1 MLAAMKR
8 LSFPGELGQG
18 REPLWW
24 MIGLA
29 LSLSAITGCEKD
41 QPMDSPKGDDVSGTG
56 TEASLNVEVFY
67 RERMML
73 PPTATLE
80 VVLEDSAKM
89 DVAADRIANKT
100 ISVESGPPYRVTLAY
115 DPSKLDP
122 KGRFGVSAR
131 IEDQGKLIFISME
144 FVPAF
149 GNDGSLGAPANDPV
163 TVLVRRTRGST
174 EKSSTSVTGTRWS
187 LQTLRGE
194 PAGLGA
200 EAQPEV
206 VVAGLSGG
214 LGEQAAELLEAD
226 FVDRAAQVVEAD
238 RGRAKDSINVAAL
251 RVDHFHHPGCGR
263 GEYF

>member
-1 MLAAMKR
+1 
-8 LSFPGELGQG
+8 
-18 REPLWW
+18 
-24 MIGLA
+24 
-29 LSLSAITGCEKD
+29 
-41 QPMDSPKGDDVSGTG
+41 MDSPKGDDVSGTG

-200 EAQPEV
+200 GGQTANITLQGAEPLV
-206 VVAGLSGG
+206 SGFAGCNQLSGG
-214 LGEQAAELLEAD
+214 YELDGDQLSFGQLAMTMRACTEGGELERDFAKALGDTRGYEVTGDILRLSDASGAVIAELKAD
-226 FVDRAAQVVEAD
+226 
-238 RGRAKDSINVAAL
+238 
-251 RVDHFHHPGCGR
+251 
-263 GEYF
+263 